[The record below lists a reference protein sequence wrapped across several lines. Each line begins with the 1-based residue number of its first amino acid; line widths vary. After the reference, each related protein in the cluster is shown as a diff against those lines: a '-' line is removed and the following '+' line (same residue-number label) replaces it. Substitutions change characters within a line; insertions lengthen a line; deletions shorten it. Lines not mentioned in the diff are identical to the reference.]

1 MAASGARPMIV
12 ADNETAVDLL
22 YHEAIAKTVAR
33 LVREKSDEPLSVGVH
48 GDWGAGK
55 SSILMMVEE
64 AFSNDDRV
72 FCVRFNG
79 WLFQGFEDAKAVLIE
94 TIVEELRRK
103 RPASQKVADQVKKVL
118 RRVDWMKLARKAGAY
133 GLTLATG
140 IPHPETIKDLGTAAR
155 MLFDKGA
162 GDVSP
167 ETLTT
172 LMESSDEFL
181 RNVAEDSASQQ
192 MHAFRREFAELL
204 EDAEIDRLIV
214 LVDDLDRCLPNTAIE
229 TLEAIRLFLFVPHA
243 AFVIAADEG
252 MIEYAVRQHFPDL
265 PVATGPAS
273 YARNYLEKL
282 IQVPFRLPSLGYTET
297 RIYVTLLLVLN
308 DCGEESAAF
317 QNLTGL
323 AREVLRRPWK
333 GPGLDR
339 KAVEEALGDVP
350 DAVERAMELAGR
362 IAPVLADGARG
373 NPRQIKRFIN
383 TMMLRLAIAE
393 ERGFRDELNISVLAK
408 IMLAERFAPE
418 LYDAMARGSASTG
431 VSDELAALE
440 AVVATPASGSET
452 KSEAGKESVPPT
464 EPALPDWPNLEWAK
478 QWAAIDPPLAEND
491 LRPYVF
497 VTRDQRSV
505 FGAVTSLGKLDELV
519 VKLQGS
525 PLQVK
530 HAASEVARLQ
540 SIEAE
545 QVFDALRAKVRDAE
559 DLTQEPVGVKGLVEM
574 ARQHP
579 FLQRPLL
586 SFVQD
591 LPVSKLGP
599 WVVSGWGAV
608 FSESDVKAEFMTM
621 LRSWAGQDDN
631 KKLKAAS
638 GAAIKLVEKRKHS

>member
-1 MAASGARPMIV
+1 MIV

-22 YHEAIAKTVAR
+22 YYEAIAKTVVR
-33 LVREKSDEPLSVGVH
+33 LVSEKSDEPLSVGVH

-55 SSILMMVEE
+55 SSVLMMVEE

-72 FCVRFNG
+72 LCVRFNG

-103 RPASQKVADQVKKVL
+103 RPTSQKVAEQAKKVL

-140 IPHPETIKDLGTAAR
+140 MPHPETIKDLGAAAR
-155 MLFDKGA
+155 SLISRGME
-162 GDVSP
+162 DVSP
-167 ETLTT
+167 ETVAALA
-172 LMESSDEFL
+172 EGSDQLL
-181 RNVAEDSASQQ
+181 REVAADNAPEQ
-192 MHAFRREFAELL
+192 MHAFRQEFAELL
-204 EDAEIDRLIV
+204 KDAEIDRLIV
-214 LVDDLDRCLPNTAIE
+214 LVDDLDRCLPDTAIE
-229 TLEAIRLFLFVPHA
+229 TLEAIRLFLFVPRA

-265 PVATGPAS
+265 PVATGPAT

-282 IQVPFRLPSLGYTET
+282 IQVPFRLPSLGYAET

-308 DCGEESAAF
+308 ACGEESDEF
-317 QNLTGL
+317 QKLTGL
-323 AREVLRRPWK
+323 ARELLRRPWK

-339 KAVEEALGDVP
+339 KAVEKALGGVP
-350 DAVERAMELAGR
+350 VEVERAMELAGR
-362 IAPVLADGARG
+362 IAPILADGARG

-393 ERGFRDELNISVLAK
+393 ERGFRDELKMSVLAK

-418 LYDAMARGSASTG
+418 LYDAIARGSANTG
-431 VSDELAALE
+431 ASEELAALE
-440 AVVATPASGSET
+440 SVVAAPPADLQT
-452 KSEAGKESVPPT
+452 KSADGKEKVPAK
-464 EPALPDWPNLEWAK
+464 EVSLPDWPNLEWAK

-497 VTRDQRSV
+497 VTRDRRSV
-505 FGAVTSLGKLDELV
+505 FGAVTSLGELDELV
-519 VKLQGS
+519 AKLQGS
-525 PLQVK
+525 SLQVK
-530 HAASEVARLQ
+530 QAAAAIARLQ

-545 QVFDALRAKVRDAE
+545 QVFDALRARVRDTE
-559 DLTQEPVGVKGLVEM
+559 DLTQEPAGVRGLAEL

-591 LPVSKLGP
+591 LPISKLGP
-599 WVVSGWGAV
+599 WVVSGWASA
-608 FSESDVKAEFMTM
+608 FSETDVASDFATTLKG
-621 LRSWAGQDDN
+621 WADQDDN
-631 KKLKAAS
+631 KQLKAAAAAAMKLS
-638 GAAIKLVEKRKHS
+638 GKRRRP

>member
-1 MAASGARPMIV
+1 MIV

-22 YHEAIAKTVAR
+22 YYEAIAQTVIR
-33 LVREKSDEPLSVGVH
+33 LVGEESDEPLSVGVH

-55 SSILMMVEE
+55 SSVLMMVEK
-64 AFSNDDRV
+64 AFAENDQV
-72 FCVRFNG
+72 LCVRFNG
-79 WLFQGFEDAKAVLIE
+79 WLFQGFEDAKTVLIE
-94 TIVEELRRK
+94 TIVEELRRA
-103 RPASQKVADQVKKVL
+103 RPTSQRVAEQAKAVL
-118 RRVDWMKLARKAGAY
+118 RRVDWLKLARKAGAY
-133 GLTLATG
+133 GLTLASG
-140 IPHPETIKDLGTAAR
+140 IPHPDTIKALGAAAR
-155 MLFDKGA
+155 GLIGKGA
-162 GDVSP
+162 QDMSP
-167 ETLTT
+167 EAVAALVQG
-172 LMESSDEFL
+172 SDEFL
-181 RNVAEDSASQQ
+181 REVAEDNAPEQ
-192 MHAFRREFAELL
+192 MHAFRNEFAKLL
-204 EDAEIDRLIV
+204 QDAEIDRLIV
-214 LVDDLDRCLPNTAIE
+214 LVDDLDRCLPGTAIE
-229 TLEAIRLFLFVPHA
+229 TLEAIRLFLFVPRA

-282 IQVPFRLPSLGYTET
+282 IQVPFRLPALGYAET

-308 DCGEESAAF
+308 ACGETSNEF
-317 QNLTGL
+317 KKLTGL

-339 KAVEEALGDVP
+339 KAVKDALGSIP
-350 DAVERAMELAGR
+350 TEVERAMELAGR
-362 IAPVLADGARG
+362 IAPILADGARG

-383 TMMLRLAIAE
+383 TLMLRLAIAE

-431 VSDELAALE
+431 ASEELAALE
-440 AVVATPASGSET
+440 AVVATPQPGSKRKSADGEDDASPEKPS
-452 KSEAGKESVPPT
+452 
-464 EPALPDWPNLEWAK
+464 LPDWPNLEWAK

-497 VTRDQRSV
+497 VTRDRRSV
-505 FGAVTSLGKLDELV
+505 FGAVTSLGELDELIA
-519 VKLQGS
+519 KLQGS

-530 HAASEVARLQ
+530 QAASEVARLQ

-545 QVFDALRAKVRDAE
+545 QVFDALRAKVRDA
-559 DLTQEPVGVKGLVEM
+559 DNLGQEPPGAKGLAEI

-586 SFVQD
+586 SLLQD

-599 WVVSGWGAV
+599 WVVTGWASA
-608 FSESDVKAEFMTM
+608 FSEVDVVSDMATTLKG
-621 LRSWAGQDDN
+621 WASQEEN
-631 KKLKAAS
+631 KKLKAAA
-638 GAAIKLVEKRKHS
+638 GAAMKLTSKRKGG